1 MKYKLLSALGI
12 LVAIAGAAPSVYA
25 EPRVAANSETG
36 NITLSGN
43 SLVGLEN
50 RTVQQ
55 DFNNF
60 FLGNPSPLALGNA
73 GNTNNAIAQ
82 PQVVGELTDTTDTD
96 VIVSEPLTTPNP
108 AVPIRQDLPYEG
120 FDRVQVR
127 LSD

>member
-25 EPRVAANSETG
+25 QPQVASNSETG
-36 NITLSGN
+36 RITLSGN

-60 FLGNPSPLALGNA
+60 FSENSSSLALRNA

-82 PQVVGELTDTTDTD
+82 PRVVGNSQ
-96 VIVSEPLTTPNP
+96 IQR
-108 AVPIRQDLPYEG
+108 IRISSSAN
-120 FDRVQVR
+120 R
-127 LSD
+127 

>member
-25 EPRVAANSETG
+25 QPRVASNSETG
-36 NITLSGN
+36 KITLSGN

-55 DFNNF
+55 DFNSF
-60 FLGNPSPLALGNA
+60 FLGNPSSLALRNA
-73 GNTNNAIAQ
+73 GNNNNAIAQ
-82 PQVVGELTDTTDTD
+82 PEVIGELTDTTNTD
-96 VIVSEPLTTPNP
+96 LVVSEPLTTPNP
-108 AVPIRQDLPYEG
+108 AVPIRQNLPYEG

-127 LSD
+127 LGD

>member
-1 MKYKLLSALGI
+1 MKYKLLSAVGI

-25 EPRVAANSETG
+25 EPRMASNSETG
-36 NITLSGN
+36 SITLSGN

-55 DFNNF
+55 DFNSF
-60 FLGNPSPLALGNA
+60 FLGNSSPLALRNA
-73 GNTNNAIAQ
+73 GNNNNAIAQ
-82 PQVVGELTDTTDTD
+82 PGVVGELTDTTNTD
-96 VIVSEPLTTPNP
+96 IVVSEPLTTPNP

>member
-1 MKYKLLSALGI
+1 MNYKLLSTLGI

-25 EPRVAANSETG
+25 QPKVASNSEIG
-36 NITLSGN
+36 RITLSGN

-60 FLGNPSPLALGNA
+60 FSENSSSLALRNA

-82 PQVVGELTDTTDTD
+82 PRVVGEITDTTNTD
-96 VIVSEPLTTPNP
+96 IIVNEPLTTSNP
-108 AVPIRQDLPYEG
+108 AVPIRQNLPYEG

-127 LSD
+127 LAD